1 MGSKSKARPEPS
13 RRVKRQKLKVQVEDM
28 MRLRDKVCLVTGGA
42 AGIGKATAE
51 RFTEEGAKVIIADV
65 MEEIGQATAKTLG
78 PNAVFYKVNVA
89 DRQAVQKW
97 VDDVVVK
104 YGRIDVLVNNAGILR
119 DSQLV
124 KVKEGALTGQMSEAD
139 FDLVISVNLKGVFN
153 CAQAVAPYMIKQG
166 GGVILNAS
174 SVVGLDGNF
183 GQTNYV
189 ATKAGVIGMTKVWA
203 RELGRYGIRV
213 NVVAPGFTAT
223 DIIKTMPEK
232 VIEGMKARTPLGRMG
247 QPRDIANAYL
257 FLASDEA
264 SFITGEVL
272 RVDGGIV
279 VGT

>member
-1 MGSKSKARPEPS
+1 
-13 RRVKRQKLKVQVEDM
+13 
-28 MRLRDKVCLVTGGA
+28 MRLANKVALITGGA

-51 RFTEEGAKVIIADV
+51 RFAEEGAKVVICDV
-65 MEEIGQATAKTLG
+65 AEQVGQETAKTIG
-78 PNAVFYKVNVA
+78 RDARFYKMNVT
-89 DRQAVQKW
+89 DRAAVQMC
-97 VDDVVVK
+97 VDDIAQK
-104 YGRIDVLVNNAGILR
+104 LGRIDVLVNNAGIVR
-119 DSQLV
+119 DAQLI
-124 KVKEGALTGQMSEAD
+124 KVKDGALTGQMSEAD
-139 FDLVISVNLKGVFN
+139 FDLVISINLKGVFN
-153 CAQAVAPYMIKQG
+153 CTQAVAPYMIKQG
-166 GGVILNAS
+166 SGVILNAS

-213 NVVAPGFTAT
+213 NAVAPGFIAT
-223 DIIKTMPEK
+223 DILKAMPEK
-232 VIEGMKARTPLGRMG
+232 IIEGMKSHTPLGRMG